1 MLYIQIV
8 YFFLY
13 LKYDLMD
20 LKEESLGGAT
30 NATPRKCKLSAYANW
45 NLTSKIMQNMYA
57 KLLCLFEHSRRTIRP
72 GTVLEC

>member
-8 YFFLY
+8 YFCLY

-30 NATPRKCKLSAYANW
+30 ETANR
-45 NLTSKIMQNMYA
+45 
-57 KLLCLFEHSRRTIRP
+57 F
-72 GTVLEC
+72 

>member
-30 NATPRKCKLSAYANW
+30 NAMPRKCKLSAYAN
-45 NLTSKIMQNMYA
+45 
-57 KLLCLFEHSRRTIRP
+57 
-72 GTVLEC
+72 